1 MKVIETEGFKED
13 MRRLFSDEPKYVLR
27 RWWGF
32 ISRDM
37 WMKIKWFI
45 QRGMR
50 GYADEDWWDL
60 GDYLASWMPKA
71 LRDMKRNVHSHPI
84 DDEVN
89 TVKEWEA
96 VLEKIARGFEAKR
109 KQDELTWDKKR
120 TEHFKRNWN
129 KLQKE
134 FEEGMKLFIK
144 FYDNLWD

>member
-1 MKVIETEGFKED
+1 
-13 MRRLFSDEPKYVLR
+13 
-27 RWWGF
+27 
-32 ISRDM
+32 
-37 WMKIKWFI
+37 
-45 QRGMR
+45 MR

-89 TVKEWEA
+89 TVKKWEA